1 MKLALIF
8 TGGTIS
14 AQIKNGFISPFSKT
28 KSQLLK
34 TLDDSIEVESFQP
47 YYILSEQLNGKYI
60 SALIECVEQR
70 LKGGFDGIIITHG
83 TDTLQYSSSALSIAF
98 GNSKI
103 PIVLVSSNYIL
114 TDSRSNGLSNLK
126 YAVEFIKQKIGG
138 VFVSYKNE
146 GSYPEIFLGNSL
158 LPHLPYSD
166 RLSALGGAFGYFKDK
181 NFTRLIQSYK
191 RQGEGKFTLPEK
203 SPVLWIRAHAGM
215 KYPKTNDCKAVL
227 LESYHSGTLPS
238 EDNDFINFCKN
249 STVPIYFVGA
259 GEGFQYESTK
269 DFKQLNI
276 VVYKKVSPI
285 YAYIWLWHKL

>member
-166 RLSALGGAFGYFKDK
+166 RLSAIGGAFGYFKDK
-181 NFTRLIQSYK
+181 NFTRLIQSFE

-215 KYPKTNDCKAVL
+215 KYPKATDCKAVL
-227 LESYHSGTLPS
+227 LESYHS
-238 EDNDFINFCKN
+238 
-249 STVPIYFVGA
+249 
-259 GEGFQYESTK
+259 
-269 DFKQLNI
+269 
-276 VVYKKVSPI
+276 
-285 YAYIWLWHKL
+285 

>member
-60 SALIECVEQR
+60 SALLECVEQR
-70 LKGGFDGIIITHG
+70 LKCSFDGIIITHG
-83 TDTLQYSSSALSIAF
+83 TDTLQYSAAALSIAF

-114 TDSRSNGLSNLK
+114 SDSRSNGLSNFK

-166 RLSALGGAFGYFKDK
+166 SLSAIGGAFGFFKGK
-181 NFTRLIQSYK
+181 NFTRLIQNFD

-215 KYPKTNDCKAVL
+215 KYPKIKDCKAVL
-227 LESYHSGTLPS
+227 FESYHSGTLPS

-249 STVPIYFVGA
+249 STVPIYLVGA
-259 GEGFQYESTK
+259 DEGFQYESTK
-269 DFKQLNI
+269 NFTQLNI